1 MDVMNVIS
9 YILWGLLI
17 GFLIVFLFRR
27 LSTPKFLSP
36 LTQDQFIQGYRKS
49 QLIDVREQREY
60 DGGHILGARN
70 IPLSQLKQRLSE
82 VRPDQ
87 DVYLYDHSGA
97 RSRQAA
103 RMIKKK
109 TNNDRLFYLKGGF
122 RKWTGKVKKK

>member
-1 MDVMNVIS
+1 MEIMSIIS
-9 YILWGLLI
+9 YILWGLII
-17 GFLIVFLFRR
+17 GTIAVWLFRR
-27 LSTPKFLSP
+27 LSTPKYLDSLS
-36 LTQDQFIQGYRKS
+36 QRQFIEGYRKS

-82 VRPDQ
+82 FRKDQ
-87 DVYLYDHSGA
+87 DIYLYDHSGA

-103 RMIKKK
+103 RLIKKK
-109 TNNDRLFYLKGGF
+109 VGTDRLFYLKGGF